1 MKNSLRA
8 TRGDRNEISEG
19 RSDMRRKL
27 LITTLILALMTACA
41 QTVAIKEI
49 VERPR
54 DYAGKEVTIEGEVTD
69 AFSLLAIKYFTVSDG
84 SGKIAV
90 FSDKP
95 LPRRGDKIK
104 VTGKVEEA
112 FSLGTETLTILVEQG
127 SQPKT
132 APR

>member
-1 MKNSLRA
+1 
-8 TRGDRNEISEG
+8 
-19 RSDMRRKL
+19 
-27 LITTLILALMTACA
+27 MTACA
-41 QTVAIKEI
+41 RTVAINDI

-54 DYAGKEVTIEGEVTD
+54 DYAGKEVTVKGEVTD
-69 AFSLLAIKYFTVSDG
+69 AFSLLAIKYFTINDG
-84 SGKIAV
+84 TGRIAV

-95 LPRRGDKIK
+95 LPKRGDKIK

-112 FSLGTETLTILVEQG
+112 FSFGTETLTILIEEG

>member
-1 MKNSLRA
+1 
-8 TRGDRNEISEG
+8 
-19 RSDMRRKL
+19 MRMKL
-27 LITTLILALMTACA
+27 LITALILALMTACA